1 MTMTFGSSRLPVM
14 VVCSSSTRSVTWPRA
29 TRGFDGGVDEDA
41 GTPAADVAVELAGEL
56 AVELAA
62 AAAVAVEDG
71 VVVTAGDSAGVGGAA
86 LATKAQPAVNQ
97 KP

>member
-29 TRGFDGGVDEDA
+29 TRGFDGGADEDA
-41 GTPAADVAVELAGEL
+41 GTPAADVAVEVAG
-56 AVELAA
+56 ELAA
-62 AAAVAVEDG
+62 AAAVAVVDG
-71 VVVTAGDSAGVGGAA
+71 VVATAGDSAGIGGAA

>member
-41 GTPAADVAVELAGEL
+41 CTPAIELAGEL
-56 AVELAA
+56 AGELAA
-62 AAAVAVEDG
+62 EVASAAAVAVVEG

-86 LATKAQPAVNQ
+86 LATQAQPAVNQ

>member
-41 GTPAADVAVELAGEL
+41 GTPAADVA
-56 AVELAA
+56 A
-62 AAAVAVEDG
+62 AAAVAVVDG

>member
-1 MTMTFGSSRLPVM
+1 M

-29 TRGFDGGVDEDA
+29 TRGFDGGVDEDD
-41 GTPAADVAVELAGEL
+41 GTPAADVA
-56 AVELAA
+56 A
-62 AAAVAVEDG
+62 AAAVAVVEG

-86 LATKAQPAVNQ
+86 LATQAQPAVNQ